1 MKSAVPAIFIS
12 LALVACDRDD
22 SSSSG
27 GSAAPPSASIGE
39 SPAPAAKPVEELPEF
54 KVGEEE
60 PSLGEPT
67 PGERLDHAIEKT
79 HEGLDTAKEK
89 TEEGLRKAAEA
100 TGGGLRRLG
109 EAIEKKAEEK
119 SR

>member
-1 MKSAVPAIFIS
+1 MKAAVSAIFLS
-12 LALVACDRDD
+12 LALVACDRKDPGD
-22 SSSSG
+22 SSG
-27 GSAAPPSASIGE
+27 TAAAPSAAATE
-39 SPAPAAKPVEELPEF
+39 APAPVAKPVAEPQEF

-60 PSLGEPT
+60 PALGEPT

-79 HEGLDTAKEK
+79 GEGLDTAKEK

-100 TGGGLRRLG
+100 TGSGLRRLG
-109 EAIEKKAEEK
+109 EAIEKKADEK

>member
-1 MKSAVPAIFIS
+1 MKSTLPTIFIG
-12 LALVACDRDD
+12 LALVACDRKDPD
-22 SSSSG
+22 TTG
-27 GSAAPPSASIGE
+27 GSIPAPTATAADA
-39 SPAPAAKPVEELPEF
+39 PAPAAQPVEELPEF

-60 PSLGEPT
+60 PALGEPT
-67 PGERLDHAIEKT
+67 PGERLDSAIEKT
-79 HEGLDTAKEK
+79 EQGLETAKDK

-109 EAIEKKAEEK
+109 EAIERKAEEK